1 MAFSMG
7 SANHG
12 LTSEPNMTP
21 MIDVLLVL
29 LIIFMMIVPASR
41 KTIDIQLPDPNPQTP
56 PSTDVNPD
64 QIVLEV
70 LPNGYFEVNNQAVG
84 GGRNGLGAR
93 LREIFAQR
101 NRKVIFV
108 KGEEDLSYKDVIRA
122 VDASRAA
129 GITIVGLVPRPTV
142 GPATVTPAPGQ

>member
-1 MAFSMG
+1 MG
-7 SANHG
+7 MGVGGSKGGAMN
-12 LTSEPNMTP
+12 EINMTP

-29 LIIFMMIVPASR
+29 LIIFMVVQQGLQRGVSVQIPPPPEQNQVAQQP
-41 KTIDIQLPDPNPQTP
+41 PDDQ
-56 PSTDVNPD
+56 

-70 LPNGYFEVNNQAVG
+70 KPGPVFAINQQPVEAAALEG
-84 GGRNGLGAR
+84 R

-108 KGEEDLSYKDVIRA
+108 KGEDDLTYKDVIRA

>member
-1 MAFSMG
+1 MNG
-7 SANHG
+7 I
-12 LTSEPNMTP
+12 NMTP

-29 LIIFMMIVPASR
+29 LIIFMVVQQGLQRGVSVQIPPP
-41 KTIDIQLPDPNPQTP
+41 PDQNQVAQQP
-56 PSTDVNPD
+56 PDD
-64 QIVLEV
+64 QQIVLEV
-70 LPNGYFEVNNQAVG
+70 KPGPTFAINQQPVAPEA
-84 GGRNGLGAR
+84 LEAR

-108 KGEEDLSYKDVIRA
+108 KGEEELSYREVIRA

-129 GITIVGLVPRPTV
+129 GITIVGLVARPVV